1 MSIDYRSLLENRLML
16 AFHGTELPK
25 DIRAV
30 LQESQVSGFTLFG
43 PPNYESPEQV
53 RKLTADIQSIAAERG
68 LPRYLIA
75 TDQEGGQL
83 NAMGE
88 GATQFTG
95 NMALGAASD
104 PQLAEDVGRAIG
116 LELAALGV
124 NINYAPICDL
134 NTNPYNPS
142 LGIRAFSDQPELTG
156 QLAAAM
162 VRGIQ
167 SAGVAATV
175 KHFPGKGAALVDS
188 HFSMPLIDHSRER
201 LDAVEL
207 PPFKQAIDAGVKLVM
222 TGHFAIPSVTG
233 STEVPATLSK
243 SAMHDLVRQDLG
255 FNGVVITDAL
265 DMGAISQG
273 AGQIVDVIA
282 AVRAQVDLLL
292 LMLDPE
298 VHKRL
303 DAGLKLAYTRG
314 LIDDQDLIEPAA
326 RVQELRQWV
335 SQFKQPSLD
344 VVGSAEHLKL
354 ADQLAEKSLTLV
366 RNDHAG
372 PDSEKLLPLRLKSDD
387 KVLVVVPKP
396 KSLTPADLSF
406 NVRHSLRDEMLNFH
420 PHVDELILSFE
431 PDAEEIGI
439 AKKTAEEYDLLVLGT
454 INGCMYEDQAELVKQ
469 LYAMGIPTVVLAMR
483 IPYDIV
489 AYQQVKTYLCTYSI
503 QPAAMK
509 AAARALFGEVN
520 PGGKLPVTIP
530 EMYEFG
536 HGLSYE

>member
-1 MSIDYRSLLENRLML
+1 MCNDYHSLLENRLML
-16 AFHGTELPK
+16 AFYGTELPG
-25 DIRAV
+25 DIRSV
-30 LQESQVSGFTLFG
+30 LQHSQVSGFTLFG

-53 RKLTADIQSIAAERG
+53 YRLTSDIQAIAKERG

-95 NMALGAASD
+95 NMALGAAGD
-104 PQLAEDVGRAIG
+104 PELAENVGRAIG
-116 LELAALGV
+116 QELAAMGV

-167 SAGVAATV
+167 SAGVAATL

-201 LDAVEL
+201 LDSVEL
-207 PPFKQAIDAGVKLVM
+207 PPFKQAIDAGAKLVM
-222 TGHFAIPSVTG
+222 TGHFAIPSITG

-243 SAMHDLVRQDLG
+243 SAMHDLVRHDLG

-273 AGQIVDVIA
+273 AGQIIDVIA

-292 LMLDPE
+292 LMPDPE
-298 VHKRL
+298 MRERL

-314 LIDDQDLIEPAA
+314 LIEDHHLLDSAE
-326 RVQELRQWV
+326 RVNELRLWV
-335 SQFKQPSLD
+335 SQFEQPSLD
-344 VVGSAEHLKL
+344 VVGSDEHLKL
-354 ADQLAEKSLTLV
+354 ADQLAERSLTLV
-366 RNDHAG
+366 RND
-372 PDSEKLLPLRLKSDD
+372 EKLLPLRLSSDD

-396 KSLTPADLSF
+396 KNLTPADLSF
-406 NVRHSLRDEMLNFH
+406 NVRHSLRDAMLQYH
-420 PHVDELILSFE
+420 THVDELMLSFE
-431 PDAEEIGI
+431 PDAEEISI
-439 AKKTAEEYDLLVLGT
+439 AKMTAAKYDLLVLGT
-454 INGCMYEDQAELVKQ
+454 INASMYEDQAALVRELYS
-469 LYAMGIPTVVLAMR
+469 LNIPTIVIAMR
-483 IPYDIV
+483 IPYDIAV
-489 AYQQVKTYLCTYSI
+489 YPQVGTYLCTYSI

-509 AAARALFGEVN
+509 AAAKALFGKIN
-520 PGGKLPVTIP
+520 PTGKLPVTIP